1 MGCPFLLT
9 KHDELP
15 LAFDKMHGFST
26 VDGFVEI
33 TESLAEMIK
42 YVANEPSVG
51 LFYVQQH
58 AQNAIPNVIRLKNN
72 VVEKSRATN
81 LHTEDLEDCI
91 TMVKSMKEC
100 GFPVADEMIRDIRK
114 SLATMSAKQPR
125 RGLINSPVS
134 GFQMGRTSSRGPGTW
149 GRNGDDAEKD
159 GKRTSNYFS
168 TVFKTAKEKASNFK
182 WPPLDSK
189 ESTTNQAEKLLS
201 CPTSSQSVTS
211 TGSSL
216 PDVEADE
223 LPLSRPTAGGQQL
236 DEEEDQSVVNLP
248 RHNILLL
255 TENFDD
261 FKADKE
267 AKLEE
272 WLGGTADNLD
282 KLQEGK

>member
-1 MGCPFLLT
+1 
-9 KHDELP
+9 
-15 LAFDKMHGFST
+15 MHGFST

-33 TESLAEMIK
+33 TESLAEMSK
-42 YVANEPSVG
+42 YAANEPSVG

-72 VVEKSRATN
+72 VVEKSRVSN
-81 LHTEDLEDCI
+81 LHTEDLKDSI

-100 GFPVADEMIRDIRK
+100 GFPVAEEMIRDIRK
-114 SLATMSAKQPR
+114 SLVTMSAKQPR
-125 RGLINSPVS
+125 RGLINSPIS
-134 GFQMGRTSSRGPGTW
+134 GFQMGRTSSQRMGTW

-159 GKRTSNYFS
+159 GKRTSSYIS

-182 WPPLDSK
+182 WSPLDS
-189 ESTTNQAEKLLS
+189 TINQAEKLMS
-201 CPTSSQSVTS
+201 SNSSQFVTC

-223 LPLSRPTAGGQQL
+223 LPLSSPTAGGQQL
-236 DEEEDQSVVNLP
+236 DEEEDQSGVNLP
-248 RHNILLL
+248 HHNILLL
-255 TENFDD
+255 PENFDE

-267 AKLEE
+267 AELEE